1 MQRFETFKAKD
12 CVANLG
18 KDYSIDSGKL
28 LSEKIQENL
37 GRARNGDRF
46 ESETSPKEDA
56 GTVIDS
62 MESIAEP
69 MQHVLKKSCRNRS
82 RSISI

>member
-18 KDYSIDSGKL
+18 KPTLSIV
-28 LSEKIQENL
+28 ENFCQRQENL
-37 GRARNGDRF
+37 GRARKGDRF
-46 ESETSPKEDA
+46 ESKTSPKEDA

-62 MESIAEP
+62 IESIDEP
-69 MQHVLKKSCRNRS
+69 MQHVLKKGCRNRS